1 MILVL
6 ETGLFNDA
14 DVVRAAL
21 DTVKQTT
28 SIQELQLN
36 CSTMND
42 TDWDDMLDRVLSADM
57 VITL

>member
-21 DTVKQTT
+21 DTVKRTT

-42 TDWDDMLDRVLSADM
+42 TDWDDMLDRVLSADK

>member
-42 TDWDDMLDRVLSADM
+42 TDWDDMLDRVLSADK